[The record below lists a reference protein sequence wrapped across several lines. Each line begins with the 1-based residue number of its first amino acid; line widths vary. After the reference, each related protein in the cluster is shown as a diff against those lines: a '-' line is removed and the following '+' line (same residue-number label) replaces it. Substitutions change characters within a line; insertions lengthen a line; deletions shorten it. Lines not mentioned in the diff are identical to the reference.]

1 MKYAANIN
9 SLASL
14 APDFMGLIFYP
25 PSKRFVGVEFD
36 KNDLQ
41 SLTPDIN
48 KIAVFVNAHTH
59 EITEFSGIYGI
70 KTLQLHGDEHPDFC
84 ASLKESGFTIIKAF
98 GVDAHF
104 DFSIL
109 DSYANVVDYF
119 LFDTK
124 TSDYG
129 GSGKCFDWQ
138 ILKNYKLKIPFFLSG
153 GLDIDNLATIKTLD
167 LPMLYGVD
175 LNSRFEIEPGL
186 KDIDKLAEAFA
197 IIRS

>member
-1 MKYAANIN
+1 MDIKIKVCGMKYAANIN

-124 TSDYG
+124 TSD
-129 GSGKCFDWQ
+129 
-138 ILKNYKLKIPFFLSG
+138 
-153 GLDIDNLATIKTLD
+153 
-167 LPMLYGVD
+167 
-175 LNSRFEIEPGL
+175 
-186 KDIDKLAEAFA
+186 
-197 IIRS
+197 